1 MRLTRTLTLIALIT
15 FLGCRNAYVAPEAP
29 LPPNTILLSQMMREL
44 SAHPGFTEAL
54 LKQLDQGNKK
64 GAALMTP
71 ALIDELRKRILGK
84 DWQGLDRFPGWTM
97 SEINPTVRVAGHF
110 AGKDEKLEA
119 TASVHPGTSPSAAQV
134 GQYLDLGPYVL
145 DKAETVSLDKPSTL
159 TGFATEGI
167 VSQLGDGVTRGD
179 GPNDLAPEHAES
191 QRLADMLNRLAV
203 NKLEGSQRFEIG
215 TPFLSMIHRGLPL
228 PAHTG
233 LPVVY
238 KMIAAYSSPEDFT
251 AALQS
256 TGHTITVD
264 DARYFANFGH
274 LHYGARGSSG
284 SAQDVMMPFWVNTHL
299 LVPNSGSLFHLPRP
313 LLIPVSHAEYEWHI
327 RGPLINADISY
338 YFGIDGKSE
347 WRTMD
352 TLDQAWVLKRNAHE
366 YTGAQAVEV
375 TRLASALTVAYMHQH
390 ERRPNLPFGGYYALG
405 VCQDTVSAIERR
417 MTGHVTL
424 FPNTVDATLFDDPR
438 DPEVNDM
445 LANIPKDRSGT
456 TPSPARI
463 FGSLPVAPAA
473 DPAQAFNAITIPGLA
488 ADLNATYAEYVARPN
503 GQTGTSRGKKG
514 TPLQIALDL
523 LALVAFSALLVRR
536 LYTRRKQRNA
546 AEPPPT

>member
-1 MRLTRTLTLIALIT
+1 MRITRTLILVALLI
-15 FLGCRNAYVAPEAP
+15 FVGCRNTYVAPETP

-44 SAHPGFTEAL
+44 SAQPGFTETL

-110 AGKDEKLEA
+110 AGKDEALEA
-119 TASVHPGTSPSAAQV
+119 TASVHPGTPPSAAQV
-134 GQYLDLGPYVL
+134 GQYLDIGPYAL
-145 DKAETVSLDKPSTL
+145 DKADTASLDKPSTL
-159 TGFATEGI
+159 PGFTTDGI
-167 VSQLGDGVTRGD
+167 VSQIGDGVTRGD

-191 QRLADMLNRLAV
+191 QRLADILNRLAA
-203 NKLEGSQRFEIG
+203 NKLEGSQRFQVG

-228 PAHTG
+228 PPRTG
-233 LPVVY
+233 PPVVY
-238 KMIAAYSSPEDFT
+238 KMIAAYSAPEDFI
-251 AALQS
+251 ADLQR

-274 LHYGARGSSG
+274 LHYKG
-284 SAQDVMMPFWVNTHL
+284 QDVMMPFWVNTHL

-375 TRLASALTVAYMHQH
+375 TRLASILTVAYMHQH
-390 ERRPNLPFGGYYALG
+390 QRRPNLPFGGYYALG
-405 VCQDTVSAIERR
+405 VCQDGVSAIERR

-424 FPNTVDATLFDDPR
+424 FPNTVDAALFDDPR

-445 LANIPKDRSGT
+445 LANIPKDRGGT
-456 TPSPARI
+456 APSPARI
-463 FGSLPVAPAA
+463 FGSLPTAPAA

-488 ADLNATYAEYVARPN
+488 ADLNAAYAQYAATPN
-503 GQTGTSRGKKG
+503 GQSNTSLGPKA
-514 TPLQIALDL
+514 TPSRIALDL
-523 LALVAFSALLVRR
+523 IALIAFSALLVHR
-536 LYTRRKQRNA
+536 LYTRRKQREA